1 MIRSLLLNNISKI
14 KLDSI
19 HYPVKKFT
27 ARPSLLRTL
36 SSSAPSPSSSSSKK
50 KPEPEQE
57 QGGSN
62 NFLVWTVGALAAA
75 GVGYYYFN
83 QKGQLKSSTE
93 PLDYQKVYN
102 SIAELL
108 TSDPDYDVCC
118 LDFLRL
124 T

>member
-1 MIRSLLLNNISKI
+1 MIRTLSLRNVSKI

-19 HYPVKKFT
+19 HYLKKFT
-27 ARPSLLRTL
+27 PRPSLLRTL
-36 SSSAPSPSSSSSKK
+36 STSASSKK

-75 GVGYYYFN
+75 GAGYYY

-93 PLDYQKVYN
+93 PLDYQNVYN
-102 SIAELL
+102 SIADLL
-108 TSDPDYDVCC
+108 TSDPDYDVCF
-118 LDFLRL
+118 LDLFAADL
-124 T
+124 TPTYLQ